1 MIIILFIILI
11 LFLLFYFVNWMLR
24 EKTNIINESFGKS
37 SVDSELVC
45 GTENDVCTV
54 DQCGDTSCC
63 DGYKCVLPDGNYQY
77 KICTRE
83 TIDLNLKFKF
93 PIINL
98 WNDFGNSI
106 CPALRL
112 GEET

>member
-1 MIIILFIILI
+1 M
-11 LFLLFYFVNWMLR
+11 
-24 EKTNIINESFGKS
+24 FGKS

-54 DQCGDTSCC
+54 DQCGETSCC
-63 DGYKCVLPDGNYQY
+63 NGYKCVLPDGDYQY

-83 TIDLNLKFKF
+83 KREIDLKLKF
-93 PIINL
+93 PVINL
-98 WNDFGNSI
+98 WNNFGNSI

-112 GEET
+112 GEETEESST